1 MCIIFRCLSYI
12 YKYKYAYNI
21 YIYDIDIDIYNLK
34 KIINIPISLK
44 NIIIYTKD
52 KYFQKYIFIPEYVI
66 VQ

>member
-34 KIINIPISLK
+34 L
-44 NIIIYTKD
+44 IIY
-52 KYFQKYIFIPEYVI
+52 I
-66 VQ
+66 